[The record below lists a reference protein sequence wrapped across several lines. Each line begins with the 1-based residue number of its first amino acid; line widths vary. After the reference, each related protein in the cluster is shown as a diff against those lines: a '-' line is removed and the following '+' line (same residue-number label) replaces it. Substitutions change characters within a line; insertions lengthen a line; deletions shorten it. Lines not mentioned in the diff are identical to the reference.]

1 MVEEAKRC
9 GGVKNWE
16 GKKNKIKKNKKE
28 RQKERK
34 NIELETTTLE

>member
-16 GKKNKIKKNKKE
+16 GKKKIKKNKKE

>member
-16 GKKNKIKKNKKE
+16 GKKKNKKNKKE